1 MERLTNQLFIYI
13 GLLGSILLGSL
24 IIESRS
30 YFIGMIVLMMI
41 MGLLSIFMRTM
52 YSFAILIAIIL
63 GLAFYNVGTSW
74 YFAWDISKQGI
85 NIAVQ
90 ALLSFA
96 ALMAWI
102 YGYTV
107 RKNSKVLQALN
118 SELLR
123 LRKYE
128 EHTGILTLN
137 EFLEQAEILFTGMKR
152 RKETGFLVHIL
163 IKESKEYK
171 QRILRDK
178 LSKAVL
184 ESIRAKYDLAG
195 QLHPSAIILYLHNT
209 TEQGVEI
216 VMERLKGKLDHIS
229 LQSISFEIARVPENW
244 NETREQLKVFIRS
257 EHYGSHTDDYR
268 N

>member
-1 MERLTNQLFIYI
+1 MERLTKHFFIYL
-13 GLLGSILLGSL
+13 GLFGSILLGSF
-24 IIESRS
+24 IIDSHP
-30 YFIGMIVLMMI
+30 YFIGMIVLMLVV
-41 MGLLSIFMRTM
+41 GFLSIFTRTI
-52 YSFAILIAIIL
+52 YSFAILITLIL
-63 GLAFYNVGTSW
+63 GLAFFNVGTSW
-74 YFAWDISKQGI
+74 YFAWDISKQGL

-107 RKNSKVLQALN
+107 RKNREVLQALN
-118 SELLR
+118 TELLR

-163 IKESKEYK
+163 IQESKDYK
-171 QRILRDK
+171 LRILRDK
-178 LSKAVL
+178 VSKAVL

-195 QLHPSAIILYLHNT
+195 QLHPHALILYLNNT
-209 TEQGVEI
+209 TDQGVDI
-216 VMERLKGKLDHIS
+216 VLERLKGKLDHVS
-229 LQSISFEIARVPENW
+229 LNSISFETVRVPEDW
-244 NETREQLKVFIRS
+244 EETRDQLKIFIRS
-257 EHYGSHTDDYR
+257 EHFGHHTDDYR
-268 N
+268 D

>member
-1 MERLTNQLFIYI
+1 MERLTNQFFIYL
-13 GLLGSILLGSL
+13 GLCGSILIGCF
-24 IIESRS
+24 IINSQI
-30 YFIGMIVLMMI
+30 YFISMIVLMFLI
-41 MGLLSIFMRTM
+41 GILSMLMRTM
-52 YSFAILIAIIL
+52 YSFAILITIIL

-74 YFAWDISKQGI
+74 YFAWDLSKQGI

-107 RKNSKVLQALN
+107 QKNRVVLQTLN

-163 IKESKEYK
+163 INERKDYK

-184 ESIRAKYDLAG
+184 ESIRTKFDLAG
-195 QLHPSAIILYLHNT
+195 QLHPTAVILYLNNT

-216 VMERLKGKLDHIS
+216 VLERLKGKLDHIS
-229 LQSISFEIARVPENW
+229 SQSISFEIARVPENW
-244 NETREQLKVFIRS
+244 NDTRDQLKAFIRS
-257 EHYGSHTDDYR
+257 EHFGSHTDDYR